1 MDFYQSL
8 GFLIL
13 GSRMRR
19 LSDYMLSE
27 INKVYQ
33 EEGLEFEARWFPLFY
48 VLDQEEEVS
57 IRDLST
63 RMQISHSA
71 VSQLVSHLKKRGLM
85 SSHTASD
92 DGRKQLIKLTREGE
106 RLLIKIK
113 PIWSSMIRAI
123 EEITFEDRDMAV
135 LLKGLT
141 AAEEGFTRTG
151 LSQRMQEILNVQNT
165 CSPTSYAK
173 KQVMI
178 DEQELTE

>member
-48 VLDQEEEVS
+48 VLDQEEKIS

-85 SSHTASD
+85 SSHTSPD
-92 DGRKQLIKLTREGE
+92 DGRKQLIRLTRDGE
-106 RLLIKIK
+106 RLLTQIK

-123 EEITFEDRDMAV
+123 EEITFEDRDMEV

-141 AAEEGFTRTG
+141 AAEEGFARNG
-151 LSQRMQEILNVQNT
+151 LSKRMQEILNSQNA
-165 CSPTSYAK
+165 CRPHSYAS
-173 KQVMI
+173 KQAI
-178 DEQELTE
+178 SD

>member
-1 MDFYQSL
+1 MDFYQSV

-33 EEGLEFEARWFPLFY
+33 EADLEFEARWFPLFY
-48 VLDQEEEVS
+48 VLDQEKEIS

-63 RMQISHSA
+63 RIQLSHSA

-85 SSHTASD
+85 SSHTDAA
-92 DGRKQLIKLTREGE
+92 DGRKQLITLTRDGE
-106 RLLIKIK
+106 RLLVKIK
-113 PIWSSMIRAI
+113 PIWSSMIQAI
-123 EEITFEDRDMAV
+123 EEITYEDRDMAT

-141 AAEEGFTRTG
+141 AAEEGFARTS
-151 LSQRMQEILNVQNT
+151 LSKRMQELLIAQNNCQAVEHPLNQ
-165 CSPTSYAK
+165 A
-173 KQVMI
+173 I
-178 DEQELTE
+178 IE

>member
-1 MDFYQSL
+1 
-8 GFLIL
+8 
-13 GSRMRR
+13 
-19 LSDYMLSE
+19 
-27 INKVYQ
+27 
-33 EEGLEFEARWFPLFY
+33 
-48 VLDQEEEVS
+48 
-57 IRDLST
+57 
-63 RMQISHSA
+63 
-71 VSQLVSHLKKRGLM
+71 M

-141 AAEEGFTRTG
+141 AAEEGFARTG
-151 LSQRMQEILNVQNT
+151 LSQRMQEILK